1 MVFCRHLITLFGRA
15 RNSGENV
22 SPICLAVFKLIT
34 NSDIIRTYAKK
45 LRQFRDLRKHTLL
58 SIKCSFRHLKCFDL
72 GIRVACPIKEGESV
86 ILCFKPTK
94 AVAWDYVLG
103 VKRVIWPLS
112 IFASAER
119 LSSDEKS
126 SVTNEGDEAAAV
138 LDWVDIQLEARTQT
152 VRRTRRD
159 RADEYEKARTSEPL
173 SAETLDPEGTC
184 PE

>member
-1 MVFCRHLITLFGRA
+1 
-15 RNSGENV
+15 
-22 SPICLAVFKLIT
+22 
-34 NSDIIRTYAKK
+34 
-45 LRQFRDLRKHTLL
+45 
-58 SIKCSFRHLKCFDL
+58 L
-72 GIRVACPIKEGESV
+72 GIRLAKLCPTKEGESV

-126 SVTNEGDEAAAV
+126 SVINEGDEAAAV

-152 VRRTRRD
+152 APGAAHGFASKRSIDSRLM
-159 RADEYEKARTSEPL
+159 SGEPR
-173 SAETLDPEGTC
+173 
-184 PE
+184 

>member
-1 MVFCRHLITLFGRA
+1 M
-15 RNSGENV
+15 
-22 SPICLAVFKLIT
+22 
-34 NSDIIRTYAKK
+34 
-45 LRQFRDLRKHTLL
+45 
-58 SIKCSFRHLKCFDL
+58 
-72 GIRVACPIKEGESV
+72 
-86 ILCFKPTK
+86 
-94 AVAWDYVLG
+94 AWDYVLG

-173 SAETLDPEGTC
+173 SGETLDPEGTC
-184 PE
+184 PG

>member
-1 MVFCRHLITLFGRA
+1 MEPSSTW
-15 RNSGENV
+15 
-22 SPICLAVFKLIT
+22 P
-34 NSDIIRTYAKK
+34 RTRKPVRVK
-45 LRQFRDLRKHTLL
+45 NLRKNSKAPLFIDQYSEDWMRHVATMMTGTVDVIEKGSEFEKAKELL
-58 SIKCSFRHLKCFDL
+58 EAKYQQYNGLFS
-72 GIRVACPIKEGESV
+72 IKEGESV

-103 VKRVIWPLS
+103 VWPLS

-152 VRRTRRD
+152 VRRARRD
-159 RADEYEKARTSEPL
+159 RADKYEKAF
-173 SAETLDPEGTC
+173 C
-184 PE
+184 

>member
-1 MVFCRHLITLFGRA
+1 MPDKGR
-15 RNSGENV
+15 R
-22 SPICLAVFKLIT
+22 KLYSVLQT
-34 NSDIIRTYAKK
+34 N
-45 LRQFRDLRKHTLL
+45 Q
-58 SIKCSFRHLKCFDL
+58 
-72 GIRVACPIKEGESV
+72 G
-86 ILCFKPTK
+86 

-159 RADEYEKARTSEPL
+159 RDDEYESEDL
-173 SAETLDPEGTC
+173 
-184 PE
+184 